1 RVRRLLPTRHPAR
14 HGAALAHGRHPQ
26 PAGPARRQP
35 AARRRGGGP
44 PPPRHDAG
52 DGAHGPPLAARRQ
65 HRAAQA
71 RERLRRRLRQLVA
84 PDGRLP
90 RARQRPGVGRRR
102 QAAVRQRLPALGAR
116 GRHRAAARPRPAAG
130 RVAAARAR
138 GDRRVDHP
146 PRRPRGPRPRA
157 PRTPHLTPPPPR
169 PRVHRPPRR
178 FPTVSSTDSA
188 QLLAD
193 ARRLIP
199 GGVNSATRAIGRP
212 EGFRAAQGATLVDLE
227 GRSYVDY
234 HCAFGAT
241 LLGHGDPRV
250 DRAVADTFGVIDVV
264 GLGVTELEIE
274 CARLVADLIPS
285 VEMSIT
291 TMSGSESTF
300 QAVRLARAVT
310 GRPYLVKFQG
320 CFHGWHDAVA
330 RNVISPPERAYDRD
344 PLSAGILDEAVDAT
358 LIAEFNDL
366 DSVAELF
373 RRHPDQIAAVIL
385 EPVPHNVGALLPEQA
400 FLEGLRELTT
410 REGSLLIFD
419 EVITGFRHA
428 PGGYQELCGVVPDLT
443 TYGKAMGNGHSVAG
457 MGGRAD
463 LMSRFSSAGGDVLL
477 AGTFNGNPQ
486 SMAAAVATMTAISDP
501 EVGFHDHVYRLGD
514 RMRAGL
520 REIV

>member
-1 RVRRLLPTRHPAR
+1 M
-14 HGAALAHGRHPQ
+14 
-26 PAGPARRQP
+26 
-35 AARRRGGGP
+35 
-44 PPPRHDAG
+44 
-52 DGAHGPPLAARRQ
+52 
-65 HRAAQA
+65 
-71 RERLRRRLRQLVA
+71 
-84 PDGRLP
+84 
-90 RARQRPGVGRRR
+90 
-102 QAAVRQRLPALGAR
+102 
-116 GRHRAAARPRPAAG
+116 
-130 RVAAARAR
+130 
-138 GDRRVDHP
+138 
-146 PRRPRGPRPRA
+146 
-157 PRTPHLTPPPPR
+157 
-169 PRVHRPPRR
+169 
-178 FPTVSSTDSA
+178 SSTDSA
-188 QLLAD
+188 QLVAD

-520 REIV
+520 REIVDDLGIRAVVTGIGSVFVTYFMDGPVRGYRDLLRNDDTAYATFHRRMIDAGHLMYPMALKRNHITAAHTDADIDATLGAAGDVLAGMVREGLVPTAS